1 MSLYF
6 KIINCVPSHIYYLR
20 LHRKYVFREKKDFF
34 IHWFFKNLNLNFS
47 LQKDKQK
54 TILAKVISEVT
65 RV

>member
-20 LHRKYVFREKKDFF
+20 LHCKYVFREKKNFVKY
-34 IHWFFKNLNLNFS
+34 WFFKTLN
-47 LQKDKQK
+47 LQKDKQT